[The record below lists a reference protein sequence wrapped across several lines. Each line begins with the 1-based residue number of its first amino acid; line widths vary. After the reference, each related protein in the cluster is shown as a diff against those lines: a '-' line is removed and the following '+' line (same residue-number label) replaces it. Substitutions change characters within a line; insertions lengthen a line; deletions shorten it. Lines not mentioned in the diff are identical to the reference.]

1 MKISKKKEKANAAS
15 TAKPQKT
22 LFDFF
27 QKPGTSSTQ
36 VEKVLCPACNTH
48 VVKSKINWHL
58 DQDCKSKEKKGAK
71 KGKRSAVTEK
81 KVTKD
86 GKDKKKRKKAML
98 SDSEDEEEEDG
109 IEILEPKKEE
119 EGENSSDDFFI
130 NASMVEVMMDEE
142 SDNGNAKTT
151 PVKVQSAGE
160 AVSPYF
166 SSSAPPS
173 NITPGK
179 RKEKVIVNQ
188 IPKIE
193 INSIS
198 LLQADWDS
206 PEPTPEKTEHP
217 SASKPRQPTPC
228 SSEKISPL
236 TVAAKVVKKMLEE
249 DWDLSSPQTTPSKD
263 TKGVKVQ
270 SNGKHTPKSIGYP
283 ERNSDEEFEEEVIV
297 FRTPNKPKPKN
308 STKKS
313 SKKSPAKAN
322 KDSVADV
329 DKSMLT
335 ADRSSNALR
344 SPASSQGS
352 TALESEGDSIPLFS
366 PIRSPGLVSPT
377 RSPTPSPDCK
387 SLNPVIRK
395 LFTPP
400 VSPQHSPASSPE
412 VSPSKLKLSPQINN
426 NVHRFNRINKVL
438 SSQEDAFNALSQST
452 LQNSQSPT
460 KSPEKGKLLV
470 RTPRKINQSIRSSGL
485 LQNSSQ
491 CSLNVIT
498 PRNKKRHSPS
508 ASNENSPMKESPGT
522 SSQDDGNRDQEKTLA
537 FDPAMYRDRK
547 GYYLDNFMRILDT
560 VVSQPQ
566 DLQLLNCEDLSVIET
581 FRKLSLS
588 AQKLYVRLFQRKIK
602 WNKASKIDYKDIC
615 DAEDTILYIKELT
628 YANFLLN
635 ETEMTGLEEVLAIL
649 SSEELHGLC
658 KQMKVRTNGK
668 KEELVSTLIKFTKQQ
683 KSIFSAFKKTANEDP
698 LVLKRAKAILGHCC
712 LVNKEVRRVFMRV
725 LMLYGLP
732 RYDEEE
738 EGGQQSQLTTLLMV
752 NMGKMEFPEFEV
764 IRNHSIFRT
773 REDLLRYETC
783 NQILIDVQECMEA
796 QKWEEALQHCQLA
809 VTTYQELISDEELM
823 NHEKG
828 LPSFLRRFT
837 SVSVLIY
844 ILTCSVECHQ
854 RLKSYQKAVDQLQDL
869 LKQRTHLQDYRGRW
883 FDRLA
888 LNLATHLKKPA
899 QAVDAIQQ
907 ALKDPE
913 VRKGHRLSLSMR
925 AQKMAASA
933 RHKSLAA
940 TIAEMPLMH
949 PREAPKVIIEGR
961 SLPGDIPG
969 YKRAFIRQ
977 DSARH
982 AGEGEV
988 TVCSVEELVLGHYK
1002 DQGYTEGLHREGT
1015 TVNSLFGL
1023 YFWDALYSPV
1033 SDVFRS
1039 PHQASP
1045 LDLDDPNF
1053 YAARKEWID
1062 QRLSDMRHWPEE
1074 RAFSELE
1081 QIWTQHLGKVSL
1093 VAWDL
1098 FRNIDHAKSF
1108 VASMGT
1114 SVLAAICERLAKDH
1128 RFTRSGFPD
1137 LVVWDPLNKKCRIVE
1152 VKGPNDRLSTKQILW
1167 LEYLLDNGAVAEV
1180 CHVEAIGAKKMRKA
1194 SPRKISP
1201 KKASP
1206 RKVSPKESP
1215 PKSRKGGKRSHCDN
1229 GEEEE
1234 GGSKENKTQAKRRR
1248 KAPKSKPSERGR
1260 KGKLQE
1266 KVDDS
1271 DDFEEPAVKIRTV
1284 KS

>member
-1 MKISKKKEKANAAS
+1 MKISKKKEKANAAG

-36 VEKVLCPACNTH
+36 VEKVLCPACNTQ

-58 DQDCKSKEKKGAK
+58 DQDCKSKEKKKMK
-71 KGKRSAVTEK
+71 KGKRSAIKEK

-86 GKDKKKRKKAML
+86 GKNKNKRKKAML
-98 SDSEDEEEEDG
+98 SEDEDEDEDDDDEEEDEDVD

-119 EGENSSDDFFI
+119 EDENSKDDFYI
-130 NASMVEVMMDEE
+130 NASMVEVMMDEGCSE
-142 SDNGNAKTT
+142 NTKNT
-151 PVKVQSAGE
+151 PAQSTRE
-160 AVSPYF
+160 PVSPYF
-166 SSSAPPS
+166 SGGVPPS
-173 NITPGK
+173 NVTPGK
-179 RKEKVIVNQ
+179 RKEKVIVNR

-193 INSIS
+193 SNSIAQ
-198 LLQADWDS
+198 LQADWDS
-206 PEPTPEKTEHP
+206 PEPTPEKAKHP

-228 SSEKISPL
+228 SSGKSTPQ
-236 TVAAKVVKKMLEE
+236 TVAGQVVKKMLEE
-249 DWDLSSPQTTPSKD
+249 DWGLCSPHTTPLKD
-263 TKGVKVQ
+263 IKGVKGQ
-270 SNGKHTPKSIGYP
+270 SNGKHTPNNNGYP
-283 ERNSDEEFEEEVIV
+283 ERTSDEEFQEEVIV
-297 FRTPNKPKPKN
+297 FRTPKKPKPKN
-308 STKKS
+308 SPKKSGKKS
-313 SKKSPAKAN
+313 SEKAS
-322 KDSVADV
+322 KESVADGN
-329 DKSMLT
+329 KSTLT
-335 ADRSSNALR
+335 TDRINNALR

-366 PIRSPGLVSPT
+366 PIRSPGLVSPV

-387 SLNPVIRK
+387 TLNPVIRK

-400 VSPQHSPASSPE
+400 VSPHDSPDSSPE

-438 SSQEDAFNALSQST
+438 SSQEDAFDALSQST
-452 LQNSQSPT
+452 SQNS
-460 KSPEKGKLLV
+460 KSPIKSPDRGKLLV

-485 LQNSSQ
+485 LHDSSQ
-491 CSLNVIT
+491 SSLNVIT
-498 PRNKKRHSPS
+498 QRNKKHQSPS
-508 ASNENSPMKESPGT
+508 ASNSNSPVKMSPGT
-522 SSQDDGNRDQEKTLA
+522 SSQAMETNAQERTLVH
-537 FDPAMYRDRK
+537 DPSIYRDRR
-547 GYYLDNFMRILDT
+547 GYYLDNFMRIIDT
-560 VVSQPQ
+560 VMSQPQ
-566 DLQLLNCEDLSVIET
+566 DLQLLNCEDLAVIET
-581 FRKLSLS
+581 FRDLSLS

-602 WNKASKIDYKDIC
+602 WNKASKIEYKDIC
-615 DAEDTILYIKELT
+615 DAEDTMLYIKELT

-658 KQMKVRTNGK
+658 KEMKIRSSGK
-668 KEELVSTLIKFTKQQ
+668 KEELVSNLIKFTKQQ
-683 KSIFSAFKKTANEDP
+683 KSIFSAFKKTANQDSV
-698 LVLKRAKAILGHCC
+698 VLKRAKAILGHCC

-732 RYDEEE
+732 RNDEED

-823 NHEKG
+823 NHEKS

-899 QAVDAIQQ
+899 QAVDAIQE

-925 AQKMAASA
+925 AEKMAASA

-949 PREAPKVIIEGR
+949 PREAPKIIIEGR

-969 YKRAFIRQ
+969 YKRVFIRQ

-1023 YFWDALYSPV
+1023 YFWDALYLPV

-1062 QRLSDMRHWPEE
+1062 RRLCDMRLWSEE
-1074 RAFSELE
+1074 RAVSELE
-1081 QIWTQHLGKVSL
+1081 QVWTQHIGKVSL

-1098 FRNIDHAKSF
+1098 FRNLDHAKSL

-1114 SVLAAICERLAKDH
+1114 NTLAAVCERLAKDH

-1167 LEYLLDNGAVAEV
+1167 LEYLLDSGAVAEV
-1180 CHVEAIGAKKMRKA
+1180 CHVEAIGAKKMKKA

-1201 KKASP
+1201 K
-1206 RKVSPKESP
+1206 KVSPKESP
-1215 PKSRKGGKRSHCDN
+1215 PKSRKGGKRSNCDD
-1229 GEEEE
+1229 GED
-1234 GGSKENKTQAKRRR
+1234 GGSNENKKQAKRRK
-1248 KAPKSKPSERGR
+1248 KAPKTDLPKKGR
-1260 KGKLQE
+1260 TAKLQD
-1266 KVDDS
+1266 KGDDS
-1271 DDFEEPAVKIRTV
+1271 DDFEEPSVKIRTG